1 MKRIFERILSAWAK
15 YEGLMWVISLLFA
28 AVFPILFPSR
38 YIVNV
43 AILCLLYA
51 ILSLSLNLVTGFM
64 GITTLGHAAFYG
76 VGAYTAA
83 ILSTRFGF
91 SFLVTFV
98 LAAIVASVFGLLL
111 GAPTLRVSGR
121 YLTIVTIGFCE
132 ITRLVELNWVELTRG
147 PMGIPRIPAP
157 ELFGYKMSTP
167 TAKYYIALVL
177 LVLTVVLVYNITNSR
192 IGRCISA
199 TKGDGLAAS
208 AMGIDTAKYKLM
220 VFVISGAIAGL
231 AGAFYA
237 HYMSFVD
244 PNSFSYDQSVLI
256 LSMTILG
263 GLGSIQ
269 GSIIG
274 AIALIVLPELLR
286 DFVQWR
292 QVIYGLILAVM
303 VIYKPNGLLG
313 GFNLKHIRQRD
324 QFAAAKEVD
333 VK

>member
-1 MKRIFERILSAWAK
+1 MKHFFDRILSAWAK
-15 YEGLMWVISLLFA
+15 YEALCWIVSLLFA
-28 AVFPILFPSR
+28 VLFPILFPSR

-83 ILSTRFGF
+83 ILSTRYGF
-91 SFLVTFV
+91 SFLATFLLGAA
-98 LAAIVASVFGLLL
+98 LAALFGLIL

-132 ITRLVELNWVELTRG
+132 ITRLVELNWVDLTRG
-147 PMGIPRIPAP
+147 PMGIPRVPAP
-157 ELFGYKMSTP
+157 ELFGFKMGTP
-167 TAKYYIALVL
+167 TSKYYIVLVL
-177 LVLTVVLVYNITNSR
+177 LVLTVLLVHNLTNSR
-192 IGRCISA
+192 IGRCVAAI
-199 TKGDGLAAS
+199 KGDNLAAS
-208 AMGIDTAKYKLM
+208 AMGINTSKYKLM

-244 PNSFSYDQSVLI
+244 PNSFAYDQSVLI

-263 GLGSIQ
+263 GLGSIH

-286 DFVQWR
+286 DFMEWR
-292 QVIYGLILAVM
+292 QVIYGLILALM

-324 QFAAAKEVD
+324 RFAAAKEVD

>member
-1 MKRIFERILSAWAK
+1 
-15 YEGLMWVISLLFA
+15 
-28 AVFPILFPSR
+28 
-38 YIVNV
+38 
-43 AILCLLYA
+43 
-51 ILSLSLNLVTGFM
+51 
-64 GITTLGHAAFYG
+64 
-76 VGAYTAA
+76 
-83 ILSTRFGF
+83 
-91 SFLVTFV
+91 
-98 LAAIVASVFGLLL
+98 
-111 GAPTLRVSGR
+111 
-121 YLTIVTIGFCE
+121 
-132 ITRLVELNWVELTRG
+132 
-147 PMGIPRIPAP
+147 
-157 ELFGYKMSTP
+157 
-167 TAKYYIALVL
+167 
-177 LVLTVVLVYNITNSR
+177 
-192 IGRCISA
+192 
-199 TKGDGLAAS
+199 
-208 AMGIDTAKYKLM
+208 M